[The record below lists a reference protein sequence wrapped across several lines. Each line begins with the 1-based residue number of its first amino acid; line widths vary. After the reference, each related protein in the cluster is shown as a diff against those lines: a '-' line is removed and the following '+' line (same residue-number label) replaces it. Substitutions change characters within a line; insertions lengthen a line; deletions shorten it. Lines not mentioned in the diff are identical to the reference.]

1 MHHKYF
7 ILETFAPLI
16 IWIGAI
22 SLTDINTVL
31 GTIAGGA
38 SAWYAVAKLYNHY
51 KTEKKK

>member
-1 MHHKYF
+1 MHHKHF

-51 KTEKKK
+51 KNEKTK